1 MLPTVIA
8 GVALPTL
15 VVATVLI
22 ATPVA
27 FAEQPELFPEGTF
40 NVDPYLAG
48 EKTDPDDAE
57 EKARLSATYCDRFG
71 PDYVLVEGTTTCIR
85 VGGHVQMDVY
95 IRGRQ

>member
-15 VVATVLI
+15 AVAAVLI
-22 ATPVA
+22 ATPA
-27 FAEQPELFPEGTF
+27 ASEEAELFPEGTF

-48 EKTDPDDAE
+48 KEEDTDDAE
-57 EKARLSATYCDRFG
+57 EQARLSATYCDRFG
-71 PDYVLVEGTTTCIR
+71 PDYVLVAGTTTCIR

>member
-1 MLPTVIA
+1 MPPSLATA
-8 GVALPTL
+8 ALPML
-15 VVATVLI
+15 VAAAALLVAP
-22 ATPVA
+22 AR
-27 FAEQPELFPEGTF
+27 AEQPELFPEGTF